1 MEECTQMFSITVC
14 RPSLAWLP
22 HDGCYDGA
30 TLCSAAAKDVHKDAA
45 RSPLAWKT
53 YIRNQSDCS
62 KISDAEQIRVH
73 SFCSLCPLI
82 QHESLVVIRC
92 VEHGLNPADANTTN
106 INSFTSVCGRTGLPP
121 SSRTSKICRHG
132 HEYESNAP

>member
-73 SFCSLCPLI
+73 SFCSCLHLSVHQGATGIGCLAL
-82 QHESLVVIRC
+82 SWD
-92 VEHGLNPADANTTN
+92 LNRQPSSYEP
-106 INSFTSVCGRTGLPP
+106 NSFPL
-121 SSRTSKICRHG
+121 G
-132 HEYESNAP
+132 HMAAL